1 DGHVQVGA
9 LDGIVRDRIR
19 MALNGH
25 VTVNLILDE
34 DDEPLGD
41 PWCEVM
47 GLAEEGSSRAPL
59 VDILE
64 EDLSQFVGR
73 ASDKTLTDDDKIEEG
88 MRRVVRQTAQLEIG
102 KKPEVTVIV
111 SRLS

>member
-1 DGHVQVGA
+1 
-9 LDGIVRDRIR
+9 

-34 DDEPLGD
+34 EDDPLGE
-41 PWCEVM
+41 PWCEIM
-47 GLAEEGSSRAPL
+47 GLPQEGSSRAPL

-64 EDLSQFVGR
+64 EDLSQFIGR
-73 ASDKTLTDDDKIEEG
+73 AGDATLTDDDKIEEG
-88 MRRVVRQTAQLEIG
+88 MRRVVRQTAMLEIG